1 MNFKHIV
8 GTWMLALTSTV
19 FTPGANA
26 TGEFPTRPVRLI
38 SPFPSGSGPDT
49 VMRQVAEKLQH
60 KWGQAVIVEG
70 KPGAAGAIAINEL
83 KRGAKDG
90 HDLVLI
96 DGAAVALAPHLY
108 SKLSYDPGKDFDLI
122 TPMFKTAFFVLVPA
136 TSPYKTLRELV
147 SAAQAHPG
155 KLNYGSWGMGSF
167 GHVGAAM
174 LENRT
179 NSKMVHVVYKDTNQ
193 LFLATSTG
201 EIDFSFGSIATVTNF
216 AGKLRALAVA
226 GPSRHAAARDIPTI
240 AEALG
245 LKDFEVSGWTAF
257 AAPKGLPAAVFD
269 SLKRDLDT
277 TMADQDVK
285 HRLRVWGW
293 DNLDLSRSELSAFVA
308 TESSKYG
315 EVIRRSKISLD

>member
-174 LENRT
+174 LEMLDVDGRPYIKERIQQAKAKGSFWQSYKYINPATKKIEPKRMYCERLDD
-179 NSKMVHVVYKDTNQ
+179 SVVCAGIYK
-193 LFLATSTG
+193 
-201 EIDFSFGSIATVTNF
+201 
-216 AGKLRALAVA
+216 
-226 GPSRHAAARDIPTI
+226 
-240 AEALG
+240 
-245 LKDFEVSGWTAF
+245 
-257 AAPKGLPAAVFD
+257 
-269 SLKRDLDT
+269 
-277 TMADQDVK
+277 
-285 HRLRVWGW
+285 
-293 DNLDLSRSELSAFVA
+293 
-308 TESSKYG
+308 
-315 EVIRRSKISLD
+315 